1 MIIGTF
7 LALILNFSTVG
18 HAGAFALYWPMKL
31 MDLPQFWKK
40 DTFSMLHE
48 GRSWGRGAD
57 GGVLKWRGGW
67 GGRLLAYMG
76 GGAGGAFQLL
86 LKHFLTQKL
95 RFFEMNVILIIK
107 HWRPPPMPPPI
118 MSLVKYENMKGDHE
132 PQSKI
137 MFIRSLVM
145 FTSFHG
151 RPYMRILAFLSFWS
165 PCHGFEDFAEKPKI
179 DNFWLYVQE
188 IGQTSKNML

>member
-1 MIIGTF
+1 MG
-7 LALILNFSTVG
+7 
-18 HAGAFALYWPMKL
+18 
-31 MDLPQFWKK
+31 
-40 DTFSMLHE
+40 E
-48 GRSWGRGAD
+48 GAD

-67 GGRLLAYMG
+67 GATFGIH
-76 GGAGGAFQLL
+76 GGALGGAFQLL

-107 HWRPPPMPPPI
+107 YWRPPMRPPI

-151 RPYMRILAFLSFWS
+151 RPYEIFSI
-165 PCHGFEDFAEKPKI
+165 FELLEPMPWI
-179 DNFWLYVQE
+179 
-188 IGQTSKNML
+188 

>member
-1 MIIGTF
+1 MRG
-7 LALILNFSTVG
+7 VHG
-18 HAGAFALYWPMKL
+18 
-31 MDLPQFWKK
+31 
-40 DTFSMLHE
+40 
-48 GRSWGRGAD
+48 GAD
-57 GGVLKWRGGW
+57 GGALKWRGDFW
-67 GGRLLAYMG
+67 HTW

-107 HWRPPPMPPPI
+107 YWRPPI

-137 MFIRSLVM
+137 MFLRSLVM

-151 RPYMRILAFLSFWS
+151 RPYEIFSI
-165 PCHGFEDFAEKPKI
+165 FELLEPMPWI
-179 DNFWLYVQE
+179 
-188 IGQTSKNML
+188 

>member
-1 MIIGTF
+1 M
-7 LALILNFSTVG
+7 VG
-18 HAGAFALYWPMKL
+18 HGGAYGGAFALYWPMKL

-40 DTFSMLHE
+40 DTFSRLHE
-48 GRSWGRGAD
+48 GRSWG
-57 GGVLKWRGGW
+57 GGWRGDFW
-67 GGRLLAYMG
+67 HTW

-107 HWRPPPMPPPI
+107 YWRPPMRPPI

-151 RPYMRILAFLSFWS
+151 RPYEIFSI
-165 PCHGFEDFAEKPKI
+165 FELLEPMPWI
-179 DNFWLYVQE
+179 
-188 IGQTSKNML
+188 

>member
-1 MIIGTF
+1 MGGRSPYIG
-7 LALILNFSTVG
+7 LWSSWIYLNFG
-18 HAGAFALYWPMKL
+18 
-31 MDLPQFWKK
+31 KK
-40 DTFSMLHE
+40 THFQGYMRGVH
-48 GRSWGRGAD
+48 GGAD

-67 GGRLLAYMG
+67 GGDFWHTW

-107 HWRPPPMPPPI
+107 YWRPPMRPPI

-151 RPYMRILAFLSFWS
+151 RPYEIFSI
-165 PCHGFEDFAEKPKI
+165 FELLEPMPWIWKFRRKA
-179 DNFWLYVQE
+179 
-188 IGQTSKNML
+188 KNR

>member
-1 MIIGTF
+1 MG
-7 LALILNFSTVG
+7 
-18 HAGAFALYWPMKL
+18 
-31 MDLPQFWKK
+31 
-40 DTFSMLHE
+40 
-48 GRSWGRGAD
+48 GAD

-67 GGRLLAYMG
+67 GGDFWHTW

-95 RFFEMNVILIIK
+95 RFFEMDAILIIK
-107 HWRPPPMPPPI
+107 YWRPPMRPPI

-151 RPYMRILAFLSFWS
+151 RPYEILAFLSFWS
-165 PCHGFEDFAEKPKI
+165 PCHGFENFAEKPKI

>member
-1 MIIGTF
+1 MGG
-7 LALILNFSTVG
+7 VWG
-18 HAGAFALYWPMKL
+18 GAFALYWPMKL

-40 DTFSMLHE
+40 DTFSRLHE
-48 GRSWGRGAD
+48 GRSWGGGWRGAEMEGRM
-57 GGVLKWRGGW
+57 GGDFWHTW
-67 GGRLLAYMG
+67 

-107 HWRPPPMPPPI
+107 YWRPPMRPPI

-151 RPYMRILAFLSFWS
+151 RPYEIFSI
-165 PCHGFEDFAEKPKI
+165 FELLEPMPWI
-179 DNFWLYVQE
+179 
-188 IGQTSKNML
+188 

>member
-18 HAGAFALYWPMKL
+18 HGGGAFALYWPMKL

-40 DTFSMLHE
+40 DTFSRLHE
-48 GRSWGRGAD
+48 GRSWGGGWRGAEME
-57 GGVLKWRGGW
+57 GRM

-76 GGAGGAFQLL
+76 GRWGGVPIAS
-86 LKHFLTQKL
+86 KAFLTQKL

-107 HWRPPPMPPPI
+107 YWRPPMRPPI

-137 MFIRSLVM
+137 MFLRSLVM
-145 FTSFHG
+145 FTNFHG
-151 RPYMRILAFLSFWS
+151 RPY
-165 PCHGFEDFAEKPKI
+165 
-179 DNFWLYVQE
+179 E
-188 IGQTSKNML
+188 ICSICELLEPMPWI

>member
-1 MIIGTF
+1 MGGRSPYIG
-7 LALILNFSTVG
+7 LWSSWIYLNFG
-18 HAGAFALYWPMKL
+18 
-31 MDLPQFWKK
+31 KK
-40 DTFSMLHE
+40 THFQGYMRGVH
-48 GRSWGRGAD
+48 GGAD
-57 GGVLKWRGGW
+57 GGALKWRGGW
-67 GGRLLAYMG
+67 GGDFWHTW

-107 HWRPPPMPPPI
+107 YWRPPMRPPI

-151 RPYMRILAFLSFWS
+151 RPYEIFSI
-165 PCHGFEDFAEKPKI
+165 FELLEPMPWIWKFRRKA
-179 DNFWLYVQE
+179 
-188 IGQTSKNML
+188 KNR